1 MRAYSEV
8 PKAVDAWRGD
18 LESKNRP
25 KIAAGIVHPKDNAA
39 LFDEGW
45 EQALS
50 REASLSASML
60 LSYIYRTARLIAV
73 NLTGKAASVLVDAV

>member
-1 MRAYSEV
+1 MRICSQV

-18 LESKNRP
+18 LKSKNRL
-25 KIAAGIVHPKDNAA
+25 KIAASIVHPENNAA

-50 REASLSASML
+50 RETSLSGGIFLFPHLWYRQTDSSSNQQAML
-60 LSYIYRTARLIAV
+60 FDGV
-73 NLTGKAASVLVDAV
+73 C